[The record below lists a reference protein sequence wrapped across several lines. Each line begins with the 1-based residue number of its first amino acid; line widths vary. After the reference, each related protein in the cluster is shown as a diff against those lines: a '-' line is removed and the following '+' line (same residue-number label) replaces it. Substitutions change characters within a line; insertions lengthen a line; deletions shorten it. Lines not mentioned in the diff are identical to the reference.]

1 MTVSQFSEQYMSND
15 SQIRYAVDGRVA
27 VITLNRPKV
36 LNALTPGLIND
47 WQAAIERANADDNV
61 GAILVAGEGKAFC
74 AGADLEDWFLPF
86 VRGEQSYI
94 DEDQR
99 LGGLGVVGDWIK
111 LTGESKPLIAAV
123 HGAAIGGGI
132 TMLLPFDV
140 IYAADNAVFAFPFAK
155 VGIVPEYCSSHFLA
169 ARVGLGRASEWTLS
183 GRKIKAEEAER
194 CGLVNRVVA
203 NEALRDETMAMAR
216 TLAQAPTR
224 MARMTKALL
233 RQNFAE
239 TDIGS
244 VWQRESDTLRQCFG
258 SQEHHD
264 AVNAFLN
271 ARSG

>member
-1 MTVSQFSEQYMSND
+1 MSKSD
-15 SQIRYAVDGRVA
+15 QIQYAVEGAVA
-27 VITLNRPKV
+27 VITLNRPQV
-36 LNALTPGLIND
+36 LNALTPELIND
-47 WQAAIERANADDNV
+47 WQAAIEKANADDQV
-61 GAILVAGEGKAFC
+61 GAILVTGAGKAFC

-86 VRGEQSYI
+86 VRGEKAYL

-111 LTGESKPLIAAV
+111 LTEASKPLVAAV

-140 IYAADNAVFAFPFAK
+140 IYAADNAVFAFPFAQ

-183 GRKIKAEEAER
+183 GRKVKADEAER
-194 CGLVNRVVA
+194 SGLVNRVVA
-203 NEALRDETMAMAR
+203 ADALRSEALAMAEQ
-216 TLAQAPTR
+216 LARAPTR
-224 MARMTKALL
+224 MVRMTKRLL

-239 TDIGS
+239 TDIGK
-244 VWQRESDTLRQCFG
+244 VWQRESDTLRECFG

-271 ARSG
+271 ARSR